1 MDFSMNKVL
10 FSSKGI
16 GIVLQLRL
24 YFNELE
30 REQCPGEIVKNHKRK
45 IPTEVGII
53 IMDGLVSTG
62 K

>member
-1 MDFSMNKVL
+1 MNKVL

-16 GIVLQLRL
+16 GIVLQMRL
-24 YFNELE
+24 YFNKQGHEE
-30 REQCPGEIVKNHKRK
+30 YPGEILKNHKRK